1 LGLNNRSAA
10 EGNRVK
16 WINRRSLI
24 ASVGF
29 VAVLGAAYVI
39 GRAHLHGLIGIGSL
53 AAIGLSLIAIF
64 QPRTAERIAGT
75 TLLVW
80 VVLATLTEQF
90 AWAASSHGI
99 LIAAAW
105 LVPPI
110 AGGVVL
116 TSAGHW
122 WSGLGCWAASFAG
135 VAATTYSVHSVHSG
149 AGLIQLWR
157 S

>member
-1 LGLNNRSAA
+1 MR
-10 EGNRVK
+10 
-16 WINRRSLI
+16 WITYRSLI

-29 VAVLGAAYVI
+29 VAVLGAAYAI
-39 GRAHLHGLIGIGSL
+39 GCAHLHSLIGIGSL
-53 AAIGLSLIAIF
+53 AAIVLSLIAIF
-64 QPRTAERIAGT
+64 QPRTTERIAGT

-99 LIAAAW
+99 IVAAAW
-105 LVPPI
+105 LVLPI

-116 TSAGHW
+116 TSVGYW

-149 AGLIQLWR
+149 AGLIQVWR